1 MNIFVYE
8 LHWPVGPQTK
18 SPVQKIMDS
27 FLTTNII

>member
-8 LHWPVGPQTK
+8 LHWPVDPQTK

-27 FLTTNII
+27 FLTTDII